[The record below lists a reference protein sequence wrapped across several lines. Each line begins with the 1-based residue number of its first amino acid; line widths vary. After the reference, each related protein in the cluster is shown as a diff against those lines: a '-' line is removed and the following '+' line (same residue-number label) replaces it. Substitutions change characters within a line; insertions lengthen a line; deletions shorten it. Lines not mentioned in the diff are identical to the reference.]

1 MVGLDIEMELR
12 KIWCE
17 GEDCTLLT
25 SVKDSNKFCSKKN
38 SGLKV

>member
-25 SVKDSNKFCSKKN
+25 SVINFAVKKIRDWRCSN
-38 SGLKV
+38 

>member
-1 MVGLDIEMELR
+1 MVGLDIEMEFR

-25 SVKDSNKFCSKKN
+25 SVKDNNEFCNKKKIQD
-38 SGLKV
+38 

>member
-1 MVGLDIEMELR
+1 MVGLDIELEFR

-25 SVKDSNKFCSKKN
+25 SVKDSNKFCGKKIQD
-38 SGLKV
+38 